1 MSSARKRTFVEFVD
15 AGSDLLCR
23 KCNWINQIM
32 SYSLCSLQSFQKLEA
47 ICNQLQPEKEDV
59 DIMEFKK
66 VQSFIDT
73 DVFLKKKVLK
83 WAI

>member
-1 MSSARKRTFVEFVD
+1 
-15 AGSDLLCR
+15 
-23 KCNWINQIM
+23 
-32 SYSLCSLQSFQKLEA
+32 LEA

-59 DIMEFKK
+59 DIMAFKK

-73 DVFLKKKVLK
+73 EVILKKKVLK